1 MKTIIG
7 LLLVIAA
14 IALGFWLSICVM
26 LYGGIM
32 SAITNWGVNNSAV
45 VWGIIRAVFFE
56 LGFIPAYILGA
67 IGVSCF
73 E

>member
-7 LLLVIAA
+7 LSLVVIGIVLA
-14 IALGFWLSICVM
+14 IWLAPVVM

-32 SAITNWGVNNSAV
+32 QAINCWGVDNSAV
-45 VWGIIRAVFFE
+45 VWGIIRAIFSEAGLIPGCLVVA
-56 LGFIPAYILGA
+56 LGVNLL
-67 IGVSCF
+67 